1 MISIKQRLEI
11 LISRKQRFVRLIP
24 KNRALKKEEITKT
37 DIKIRDCEGYSQ
49 IESNSAVRQ

>member
-11 LISRKQRFVRLIP
+11 LISRKQRFVIFTS

-37 DIKIRDCEGYSQ
+37 DLTNKDCEDYSM
-49 IESNSAVRQ
+49 VK